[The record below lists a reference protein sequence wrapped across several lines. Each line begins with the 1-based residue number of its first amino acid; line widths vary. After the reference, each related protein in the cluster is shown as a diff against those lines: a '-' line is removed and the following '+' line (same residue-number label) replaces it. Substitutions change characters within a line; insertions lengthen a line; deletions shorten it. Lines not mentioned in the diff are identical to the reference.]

1 MGRVSAWICPD
12 CRRRFARRSQGHECA
27 PAMDL
32 AEYLATGPPFERA
45 IVDATLEVVAD
56 FGPVHVEPVSVGV
69 FLKRARTFAQLRPMT
84 RWETL
89 SFSLPRPV
97 RHRAITR
104 KVVAHGDLYHHVVRL
119 DGPGDLDDDI
129 VGWLAEA
136 YAGTPE

>member
-1 MGRVSAWICPD
+1 
-12 CRRRFARRSQGHECA
+12 
-27 PAMDL
+27 MDL

-45 IVDATLEVVAD
+45 IVEATLDVVAD

-89 SFSLPRPV
+89 SFSLHREV
-97 RHRAITR
+97 RHRSITR
-104 KVVAHGDLYHHVVRL
+104 KVIAHAGRYHHVVNLR
-119 DGPGDLDDDI
+119 GPEDLDDEI

-136 YAGTPE
+136 YADTPD